1 MTFDPPAAEPSQL
14 DLATLDS
21 PEEAPPLRLQADPPS
36 RLPNLARIP
45 IALVSAEASPIAAA
59 DPVTQAFLQQGGCTV
74 DLLRLADHGVHG
86 NGHGMMFERNNREV
100 LEVILRWLAGLEQA

>member
-1 MTFDPPAAEPSQL
+1 MSSTWSTGPGTAVPHSIPTSWGH
-14 DLATLDS
+14 
-21 PEEAPPLRLQADPPS
+21 
-36 RLPNLARIP
+36 LARVP
-45 IALVSAEASPIAAA
+45 IALVSAEASPVAAA

-100 LEVILRWLAGLEQA
+100 LEVIVRWLAGLERAS